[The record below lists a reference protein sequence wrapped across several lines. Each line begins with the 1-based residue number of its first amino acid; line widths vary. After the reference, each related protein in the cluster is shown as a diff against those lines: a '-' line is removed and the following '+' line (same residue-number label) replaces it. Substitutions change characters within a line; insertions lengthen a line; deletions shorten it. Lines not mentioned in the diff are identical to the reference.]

1 IMEFRKC
8 SIGGVIYGYG
18 STEIAKAV
26 ASLAKQNQPPTEST
40 IASAVEYGPG
50 PAADLNDAQIFLD
63 KTIHFDDPRLISEI
77 STGGPNAAR
86 INEFLTLLAVCH
98 TVIPETNATTG
109 VTTYRAS
116 SPDEEALVKAAR
128 CLGYTPHIWTL
139 EVSLKAKPSTMQ
151 TFTILNVN
159 EFNSTRKRM
168 STVVQ
173 FADGRI
179 VVYCKGADNVII
191 PRCKLDS
198 SSAQLDEH
206 LKAFASEGL
215 RTLVLAKR
223 ELSEADYEAWNKVYQ
238 AAATSLTDRDNLLD
252 AAAEALEVN
261 MDIVGATAIEDKL
274 QVGVPNT
281 IHSLAQA
288 GIKIWVLTG
297 DKEETAVNIGHA
309 CRLLNDGM
317 QLLFIN
323 RESLAEL
330 TEQVV

>member
-1 IMEFRKC
+1 
-8 SIGGVIYGYG
+8 

-128 CLGYTPHIWTL
+128 CLGCDTVRYKLVAPAPL
-139 EVSLKAKPSTMQ
+139 VQVEVSLKAKPSTMQ